1 MAFKPTCKEIHRLTS
16 EGMDRPLSPLEKIR
30 MRLHLV
36 VCEACRSFGKQM
48 AVIRRAM
55 REAPFAEK
63 PDPAKGLE

>member
-16 EGMDRPLSPLEKIR
+16 EGMDRRLSTVEKIR

-48 AVIRRAM
+48 DFIRRAM
-55 REAPFAEK
+55 REAPFAEN
-63 PDPAKGLE
+63 PDLGKGLE